1 MRIAQVEAAW
11 EFVAKGLVR
20 EIRTECLR
28 AADNLSGLSPQQ
40 TAASIASVAKSVVD
54 RRWPDV
60 LRSLLEM
67 SSRAAGLATVLLN
80 GAIQKQS
87 EAVQDDL
94 QAADKKAED
103 QFGQKIEELQQ
114 TALLLF
120 LVSQFQVYAHLREIQ
135 IQGLSLETWY
145 QDIGNGVYRRIF
157 TSTASSLA
165 NGDSPRTSVDLLT
178 RDRGGFGQQSILPLV
193 RGNLSTMVHG
203 VGTGMMQYVSLA
215 NQSLFYGEV
224 HSAIIDDVTCR
235 ICRDLNGTF
244 YPFENGESTARSVPV
259 HRSCRCNLVPVI
271 ASRESE
277 GSEAPRDFDSW
288 LRDNVDMQQELLGSR
303 AKSFA
308 DGEIHIGSFIDYRR
322 MFQIPAQTFPEL
334 QSLIWQVSQ

>member
-145 QDIGNGVYRRIF
+145 QDIGN
-157 TSTASSLA
+157 
-165 NGDSPRTSVDLLT
+165 
-178 RDRGGFGQQSILPLV
+178 
-193 RGNLSTMVHG
+193 
-203 VGTGMMQYVSLA
+203 
-215 NQSLFYGEV
+215 
-224 HSAIIDDVTCR
+224 
-235 ICRDLNGTF
+235 
-244 YPFENGESTARSVPV
+244 
-259 HRSCRCNLVPVI
+259 
-271 ASRESE
+271 
-277 GSEAPRDFDSW
+277 
-288 LRDNVDMQQELLGSR
+288 
-303 AKSFA
+303 
-308 DGEIHIGSFIDYRR
+308 
-322 MFQIPAQTFPEL
+322 
-334 QSLIWQVSQ
+334 